1 MGNPGIL
8 SWLGT
13 AEPSGSKSR
22 SCQGSAEPR
31 TPPGWGAA
39 AGWERWE
46 LVRAAGAQTGGFF
59 QRCRQEGN
67 AVTAW
72 KMSAED
78 KGGEGE
84 VRFR

>member
-1 MGNPGIL
+1 M
-8 SWLGT
+8 
-13 AEPSGSKSR
+13 AEPSSCKSQ
-22 SCQGSAEPR
+22 SCQGVRRAQN
-31 TPPGWGAA
+31 PPGWGAA
-39 AGWERWE
+39 AGWEQWE
-46 LVRAAGAQTGGFF
+46 LVRAPTAQTGGFF

>member
-8 SWLGT
+8 SWLGV
-13 AEPSGSKSR
+13 PR
-22 SCQGSAEPR
+22 HGSAIQQQIPGIR
-31 TPPGWGAA
+31 RAQNPPAWEAA
-39 AGWERWE
+39 AGWEQRE
-46 LVRAAGAQTGGFF
+46 LVRAPTAQTGGFF